1 MHIQHRR
8 VSFCLKRRAD
18 TRIQRR
24 ASVRL
29 CSQVMDKGEAKG
41 LLSTVN
47 PQMQTS
53 EMLPLRKWFVTFLK
67 RLKFESSL
75 VYHSELKG

>member
-1 MHIQHRR
+1 MHTQHRL
-8 VSFCLKRRAD
+8 VSFCLKRSAD
-18 TRIQRR
+18 FRIQRR

-29 CSQVMDKGEAKG
+29 CSQVMDEGEAKG

-47 PQMQTS
+47 PKMQTS
-53 EMLPLRKWFVTFLK
+53 EMLALRKWFVTFLK